1 MRIALLG
8 APGSG
13 KGTQSKLIAERYR
26 VPHISTGELLRQA
39 AESDANFPDEEKE
52 AFESGRLVSDDVVR
66 GLLEERLRHKDTKRG
81 FVIDGYPRNIP
92 QAQSL
97 DNLLGMLGRALQ
109 IAVYNE
115 VSDDVLVKRN
125 TGRLICSKC
134 GAIFNRYYSPPQK
147 KGVCDNCGASE
158 LDTRKEDDTKTVATR
173 VKSYKEFITPLITY
187 YRAQH
192 KLRTVSAMGTVE
204 EIHEKICAIV
214 DLEIRPLEI
223 EAVVF
228 ATDTQDEEVN
238 TVIAGGQISRIAPS
252 PTPKRKPVLRK
263 KAIAKPLAKSAAV
276 KKAAAESAAP
286 KKKTGKKVGAKK
298 VETKKA
304 AVKTTSK
311 KKVTKKTSAK
321 KVAAKKAAGKKTTA
335 KKIATKKKVSKKTI
349 AQKKTSKKKATKK
362 TAAKKAVAK
371 KKVVKKKV
379 VKKNTAKKA
388 AEKKKVMKKTAA
400 KKAAAKKKVTKKTAG
415 KASTKKK
422 AAKKSAAKKAV
433 IKKTSTKKR
442 VAKKKVSKKS
452 SSIKSGTKKAKIK
465 KTRSKKR

>member
-39 AESDANFPDEEKE
+39 AESDANFPAEAKE
-52 AFESGRLVSDDVVR
+52 AFESGKLVSDEVVR

-125 TGRLICSKC
+125 TGRLICGKC

-158 LDTRKEDDTKTVATR
+158 LETRKEDDTKTVATR
-173 VKSYKEFITPLITY
+173 VESYKEFITPLITY

-223 EAVVF
+223 DAVVF
-228 ATDTQDEEVN
+228 ATDSQDEEVN

-263 KAIAKPLAKSAAV
+263 KVAATPIAKGAAPKKTSVESATSKKKTS
-276 KKAAAESAAP
+276 KKAAAKKVEA
-286 KKKTGKKVGAKK
+286 KKTGAKK
-298 VETKKA
+298 
-304 AVKTTSK
+304 TSK
-311 KKVTKKTSAK
+311 KKITKKTSAK
-321 KVAAKKAAGKKTTA
+321 KVATKKAAARKA
-335 KKIATKKKVSKKTI
+335 AAKKKVSKKTSI
-349 AQKKTSKKKATKK
+349 KKSS
-362 TAAKKAVAK
+362 
-371 KKVVKKKV
+371 
-379 VKKNTAKKA
+379 
-388 AEKKKVMKKTAA
+388 
-400 KKAAAKKKVTKKTAG
+400 AKKKVTKKTAVK
-415 KASTKKK
+415 KAVAKKKITKKTASK
-422 AAKKSAAKKAV
+422 ATAKKKTTKKTSAKKVSAKKTSSKKKVTKKTASRKTASKKSVGKKKTAKKGAAKKA
-433 IKKTSTKKR
+433 KTKK
-442 VAKKKVSKKS
+442 S
-452 SSIKSGTKKAKIK
+452 
-465 KTRSKKR
+465 RSKKR